1 MVTKTMGTTPA
12 TDVTRRT
19 FLQATAGAAVG
30 LAGLVALRQPPA
42 LAQER
47 EIGLLSWN
55 HFVPASDDKLREQAA
70 AFHKHGGVK
79 VRVDTMAHLQIPA
92 KLAAEVQSQSGHDIV
107 ILGRSAPYLYQK
119 SLVPLDDLAEALG
132 RKHGGWYE
140 WARDYTFVDGHW
152 RALYWLVGTFSGI
165 YNKRDFDEAGV
176 GAPDTWDDVLK
187 AGRILKPRGHPV
199 GIAISHCNDA
209 NTTLWSI
216 LWGYGGKVVEADGKT
231 VAMRT
236 PEMHATLEYYQ
247 ALYEEAMT
255 EEVLSWDD
263 ASNNRCLVSGH
274 CAWIH
279 NPISAYET
287 ARTKNMPIHHD
298 LYLHPTPAGPAGRYW
313 GIGGA
318 GLGIWQFSQQIEPA
332 KAFLAYLFDE
342 ENYSAWIDAS
352 EGFNHPGLRSYESHP
367 IWQKNPKFTILPKE
381 LQYGRPRGWPAKPNE
396 FIQIIEDAFILPDMV
411 AKAVTGTPIE
421 QAIQWGEEHV
431 RKVLEGKGG

>member
-1 MVTKTMGTTPA
+1 
-12 TDVTRRT
+12 
-19 FLQATAGAAVG
+19 
-30 LAGLVALRQPPA
+30 
-42 LAQER
+42 
-47 EIGLLSWN
+47 
-55 HFVPASDDKLREQAA
+55 
-70 AFHKHGGVK
+70 
-79 VRVDTMAHLQIPA
+79 
-92 KLAAEVQSQSGHDIV
+92 
-107 ILGRSAPYLYQK
+107 RSAPYLYQK

-165 YNKRDFDEAGV
+165 YNKRDFDEAGG

-263 ASNNRCLVSGH
+263 A
-274 CAWIH
+274 
-279 NPISAYET
+279 
-287 ARTKNMPIHHD
+287 
-298 LYLHPTPAGPAGRYW
+298 
-313 GIGGA
+313 
-318 GLGIWQFSQQIEPA
+318 
-332 KAFLAYLFDE
+332 
-342 ENYSAWIDAS
+342 
-352 EGFNHPGLRSYESHP
+352 
-367 IWQKNPKFTILPKE
+367 
-381 LQYGRPRGWPAKPNE
+381 
-396 FIQIIEDAFILPDMV
+396 
-411 AKAVTGTPIE
+411 
-421 QAIQWGEEHV
+421 
-431 RKVLEGKGG
+431 RKQ